1 MTTTLKRQDASEAR
15 TELLQHL
22 ARNVHSFV
30 QSEKEPRHK
39 TVSWTFK
46 ATPKSQAPQWLDP
59 TTKAI
64 NNLSWDESNLPDGA
78 SPPNPK
84 AGADLLCLL
93 ITVLEDNTPAPN
105 GVIPTWRGGVA
116 AEWHTG
122 GFSLEIECD
131 PDGTADYL
139 FARPDAEEYEGPLD
153 PENHETLMRFK
164 EHLALLPK

>member
-1 MTTTLKRQDASEAR
+1 MTTAVKRQNEGQ
-15 TELLQHL
+15 TELLQRF
-22 ARNVHSFV
+22 AQNVHGIV
-30 QSEKEPRHK
+30 QREKEPISK
-39 TVSWTFK
+39 TVSWTFT
-46 ATPKSQAPQWLDP
+46 ATQNPQWLDP
-59 TTKAI
+59 TAKAI
-64 NNLSWDESNLPDGA
+64 NNLPWDESNLPDGA

-84 AGADLLCLL
+84 AGADLLSLL

-139 FARPDAEEYEGPLD
+139 FSRPDAEEYEGPLD